1 MEEADAITTRRMA
14 IWERYHAAF
23 ETLERTGRIR
33 RPVVPEGCTHNAH
46 MYYLLLRDLDDRTV
60 FIERMKVEG
69 IHCVFHYVPL
79 HSAPQGRK
87 IGRTAGDMMVTE
99 DVADRLVRLPLWLG
113 LEDQLS
119 EIIDRIYKELVSA

>member
-1 MEEADAITTRRMA
+1 
-14 IWERYHAAF
+14 
-23 ETLERTGRIR
+23 
-33 RPVVPEGCTHNAH
+33 
-46 MYYLLLRDLDDRTV
+46 
-60 FIERMKVEG
+60 MKAEG

-113 LEDQLS
+113 LESEQRTVVDHVSRALTLS
-119 EIIDRIYKELVSA
+119 